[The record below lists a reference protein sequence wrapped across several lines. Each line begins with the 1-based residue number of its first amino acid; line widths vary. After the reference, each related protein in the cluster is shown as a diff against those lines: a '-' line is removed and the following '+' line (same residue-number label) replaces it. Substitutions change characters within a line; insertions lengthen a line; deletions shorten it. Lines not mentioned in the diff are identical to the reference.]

1 MRIVVVGAEYD
12 PRMFHLD
19 QPHETRLRIFTEM
32 WNGWET
38 DDRRGPIRQLKRHV
52 KTEVDQTFGYVI
64 SEGQRLKMSTPL
76 CRAIAT
82 IIYQIEEGKRPLQL
96 DNYGELIRTL
106 DQE

>member
-12 PRMFHLD
+12 PRMFYPD

-32 WNGWET
+32 WNGWEI
-38 DDRRGPIRQLKRHV
+38 DDRRGPIRQLRQRV
-52 KTEVDQTFGYVI
+52 KTGVDQTFGHVI

-82 IIYQIEEGKRPLQL
+82 IIHQIEEGKRPLQL